1 MMALLF
7 IKTFKGFEM
16 TKLFNVLSFLALGI
30 ALGYLFA
37 TALLGV

>member
-7 IKTFKGFEM
+7 IKIFKGFKM
-16 TKLFNVLSFLALGI
+16 TKLFEVVSFLALGI

-37 TALLGV
+37 VALTGV